1 MTMSSLMIMVIVGIT
16 VSLLVY
22 GGNYISRD
30 LAEKYRD
37 TFTHTAKRNL
47 SDMFLFIEPQKLF
60 IANIIGMVVFFLF
73 IWSYTGAVV
82 LAIILVTIVAFLPP
96 YFYKYLQNRRKK
108 LFIKQL
114 PDALN
119 MICAS
124 MRSGSSLTN
133 AIEAMVQEQDAP
145 LSQEFSLFLREQR
158 LGVDFNDGLSN
169 MLERIP
175 ELDFKLV
182 VSGMQ
187 ISKEIGGNLAET
199 LERLSDTLRRKLEM
213 EGKIDALTGQGKMQ
227 GIVMT
232 ALPLF
237 IGFILYHMEPTH
249 MMRLFTEPMGWA
261 VCAITAIMLYV
272 GYTFIRKIVNIDV

>member
-1 MTMSSLMIMVIVGIT
+1 MIIVGIT

>member
-1 MTMSSLMIMVIVGIT
+1 MNSLFIMITVGIT
-16 VSLLVY
+16 VALLVY
-22 GGNYISRD
+22 GGNFVSRD
-30 LAEKYRD
+30 LAEKYREK
-37 TFTHTAKRNL
+37 FTNTATNNL

-60 IANIIGMVVFFLF
+60 IGNIVGMVILFTF
-73 IWSYTGAVV
+73 IWAYTGAVV
-82 LAIILVTIVAFLPP
+82 LAIIIVTIVAFLPP
-96 YFYKYLQNRRKK
+96 YFYKFLQTRRRK

-119 MICAS
+119 MVCAS

-133 AIEAMVQEQDAP
+133 AIEVMVQEQDAP

-158 LGVDFNDGLSN
+158 LGVDFNTGLDN
-169 MLERIP
+169 MLERMP

-199 LERLSDTLRRKLEM
+199 LERLADTLRRKLEM
-213 EGKIDALTGQGKMQ
+213 EGKIDSLTGQGKMQ

-237 IGFILYHMEPTH
+237 IGLVLYQMEPTH
-249 MMRLFTEPMGWA
+249 MVRLFTEPMGWA
-261 VCAITAIMLYV
+261 VCAITAIMLYL

>member
-1 MTMSSLMIMVIVGIT
+1 MIMIIVGIT

-60 IANIIGMVVFFLF
+60 IANIIGMLLFFLF

-82 LAIILVTIVAFLPP
+82 LALILVTIVAFLPP

>member
-1 MTMSSLMIMVIVGIT
+1 MNSIVIMSLVGIT
-16 VSLLVY
+16 VALLVY
-22 GGNYISRD
+22 GGNFVSRE
-30 LAEKYRD
+30 LAQKYRE
-37 TFTHTAKRNL
+37 TFTHAARVNL

-60 IANIIGMVVFFLF
+60 IFNMAGMFVLFLVV
-73 IWSYTGAVV
+73 WAYSGAIV
-82 LAIILVTIVAFLPP
+82 LALILVSIAAVLPP
-96 YFYKYLQNRRKK
+96 YFYKYLQNRRRK
-108 LFIKQL
+108 LFVKQL

-119 MICAS
+119 MVCSS

-133 AIEAMVQEQDAP
+133 ALEVMAQEQEAP
-145 LSQEFSLFLREQR
+145 ISQEFSLFLREQR
-158 LGVDFNDGLSN
+158 LGVDFNDGLNN

-199 LERLSDTLRRKLEM
+199 LERLADTLRRKLEM

-232 ALPLF
+232 ALPIL
-237 IGFILYHMEPTH
+237 IGFVLYQMEPVH

-261 VCAITAIMLYV
+261 VCVVVAIMLYV
-272 GYTFIRKIVNIDV
+272 GYIFIRKIVNIDV

>member
-1 MTMSSLMIMVIVGIT
+1 MNSIVIMSLVGIT
-16 VSLLVY
+16 VALLVY
-22 GGNYISRD
+22 GGNFVSRE
-30 LAEKYRD
+30 LAQKYRE
-37 TFTHTAKRNL
+37 TFTHAAKVNL

-60 IANIIGMVVFFLF
+60 IFNMAGMFVLFLVV
-73 IWSYTGAVV
+73 WAYSGAIV
-82 LAIILVTIVAFLPP
+82 LALILVSIAAVLPP
-96 YFYKYLQNRRKK
+96 YFYKYLQNRRRK
-108 LFIKQL
+108 LFVKQL

-119 MICAS
+119 MVCSS

-133 AIEAMVQEQDAP
+133 ALEVMAQEQEAP
-145 LSQEFSLFLREQR
+145 ISQEFSLFLREQR
-158 LGVDFNDGLSN
+158 LGVDFNDGLNN

-199 LERLSDTLRRKLEM
+199 LERLADTLRRKLEM

-232 ALPLF
+232 ALPIL
-237 IGFILYHMEPTH
+237 IGFVLYQMEPVH

-261 VCAITAIMLYV
+261 VCVVVAIMLYV
-272 GYTFIRKIVNIDV
+272 GYIFIRKIVNIDV

>member
-1 MTMSSLMIMVIVGIT
+1 M
-16 VSLLVY
+16 LLV
-22 GGNYISRD
+22 
-30 LAEKYRD
+30 
-37 TFTHTAKRNL
+37 
-47 SDMFLFIEPQKLF
+47 IEPQKLF
-60 IANIIGMVVFFLF
+60 IANIIGMAVFFVF

-124 MRSGSSLTN
+124 MRSGSSLSN

>member
-1 MTMSSLMIMVIVGIT
+1 M
-16 VSLLVY
+16 
-22 GGNYISRD
+22 
-30 LAEKYRD
+30 LA
-37 TFTHTAKRNL
+37 
-47 SDMFLFIEPQKLF
+47 
-60 IANIIGMVVFFLF
+60 
-73 IWSYTGAVV
+73 
-82 LAIILVTIVAFLPP
+82 
-96 YFYKYLQNRRKK
+96 
-108 LFIKQL
+108 
-114 PDALN
+114 
-119 MICAS
+119 
-124 MRSGSSLTN
+124 
-133 AIEAMVQEQDAP
+133 
-145 LSQEFSLFLREQR
+145 
-158 LGVDFNDGLSN
+158 
-169 MLERIP
+169 RIP

-199 LERLSDTLRRKLEM
+199 LERLADTLRRKLEM

-237 IGFILYHMEPTH
+237 IGFILYHMEPVH

>member
-1 MTMSSLMIMVIVGIT
+1 MIMVIVGIT

-37 TFTHTAKRNL
+37 TFTAKRNL

>member
-1 MTMSSLMIMVIVGIT
+1 MSSLMIMIIVGVT

>member
-1 MTMSSLMIMVIVGIT
+1 MSSLMIMVIVGIT

-60 IANIIGMVVFFLF
+60 IANIIGMAVFFVF

-124 MRSGSSLTN
+124 MRSGSSLSN

>member
-1 MTMSSLMIMVIVGIT
+1 MSSIIIMTLVGLT
-16 VSLLVY
+16 VTLLIY
-22 GGNYISRD
+22 GGNFVSRE
-30 LAEKYRD
+30 LAQKYRE
-37 TFTHTAKRNL
+37 TFTHAAKVNL

-60 IANIIGMVVFFLF
+60 ILNMVGMLVFFLVV
-73 IWSYTGAVV
+73 WAYSGAVV
-82 LAIILVTIVAFLPP
+82 LAIILVSIVAFLPP
-96 YFYKYLQNRRKK
+96 YFYKYLQKRRRK

-119 MICAS
+119 MVCAS

-133 AIEAMVQEQDAP
+133 ALEAMAQEQAAP
-145 LSQEFSLFLREQR
+145 ISQEFSLFLREQR
-158 LGVDFNDGLSN
+158 LGVDFNDGLNN
-169 MLERIP
+169 MLTRIP

-199 LERLSDTLRRKLEM
+199 LERLADTLRRKLEM

-232 ALPLF
+232 ALPIF
-237 IGFILYHMEPTH
+237 IGFILYHMEPIH

-261 VCAITAIMLYV
+261 VLAITAIMLYV
-272 GYTFIRKIVNIDV
+272 GYIFIRKIVNIDV

>member
-1 MTMSSLMIMVIVGIT
+1 MSSLMIMVIVGIT

>member
-1 MTMSSLMIMVIVGIT
+1 MSSLMIMIIVGIT

-60 IANIIGMVVFFLF
+60 IANIIGMLLFFLF

-82 LAIILVTIVAFLPP
+82 LALILVTIVAFLPP

>member
-1 MTMSSLMIMVIVGIT
+1 MSSFMIMVVVGIT
-16 VSLLVY
+16 VFLLVY

-60 IANIIGMVVFFLF
+60 IANIIGMVLFFLF
-73 IWSYTGAVV
+73 IWVYTGAVV
-82 LAIILVTIVAFLPP
+82 LAIILVTIIAFLPP

-158 LGVDFNDGLSN
+158 LGVDFNDGLNN
-169 MLERIP
+169 MLDRIP

-261 VCAITAIMLYV
+261 VCAVTVIMLYV

>member
-1 MTMSSLMIMVIVGIT
+1 MNSMIIMILVGVT
-16 VSLLVY
+16 VTLLVY

-30 LAEKYRD
+30 LAQKYKD
-37 TFTHTAKRNL
+37 TFTHTAKINL

-60 IANIIGMVVFFLF
+60 IANILGMVVLFLF
-73 IWSYTGAVV
+73 IWAYSGAIV
-82 LAIILVTIVAFLPP
+82 LALILVTIVALLPP

-158 LGVDFNDGLSN
+158 LGVDFNDGLNN
-169 MLERIP
+169 MLARIP

-199 LERLSDTLRRKLEM
+199 LERLADTLRRKLEM

-237 IGFILYHMEPTH
+237 IGFILYHMEPVH

>member
-1 MTMSSLMIMVIVGIT
+1 MIMVIVGIT